1 MITRKDEY
9 ISTLLLKCITGT
21 LTEEEQRQLDDWRQ
35 ESDVHERLYN
45 RLQDARYL
53 EKEYHR
59 RKMINVQRPL
69 VDMERRIE
77 AERPRKASIAWKPW
91 VVAASIALLFCISFA
106 KFWVT
111 PIEKEVANLSQTVA
125 LADIQPGTQ
134 QATLTL
140 TDGEKLQLG
149 ANERANEHAIKQHQA
164 LAQAI
169 PDIKQLSLEVP
180 RGGEFK
186 IVLEDSTEVWL
197 NSESKLI
204 YPEAFAQNERRV
216 IVQGEAYFKVAKDTE
231 RPFYVETDGQ
241 QVRVYGTEF
250 NIRSYAEDKQ
260 VYTTLIEGSISL
272 SKLAEDSGE
281 LMLTPGHQAQFDKAD
296 ATTFVKPVN
305 TAVVI
310 SWKDG
315 RFVFEDQNLEQ
326 IMQELSRWYDFDFR
340 FEDESLKQ
348 IVFMGSIPRYGE
360 FAAAL
365 TLLKKSGGLK
375 FSMQDSIVIIEKEK

>member
-1 MITRKDEY
+1 MITGKDEI
-9 ISTLLLKCITGT
+9 ISTLLLKCIAGT
-21 LTEEEQRQLDDWRQ
+21 ITEEEQQQLDYWRQ
-35 ESDVHERLYN
+35 ESEAHEQLYS
-45 RLQDARYL
+45 RLQDTHYL
-53 EKEYHR
+53 EKEYYR
-59 RKMINVQRPL
+59 RKMIDIQRPL
-69 VDMERRIE
+69 ADMRHRIE

-91 VVAASIALLFCISFA
+91 VAAASITLLFCISFT
-106 KFWVT
+106 KFWVI
-111 PIEKEVANLSQTVA
+111 PIEKEVVKLSQTVA

-140 TDGEKLQLG
+140 ADGGKLQLG
-149 ANERANEHAIKQHQA
+149 ANEKANEHTIKRHQA
-164 LAQAI
+164 VAQAI

-197 NSESKLI
+197 NSESKLV
-204 YPEAFAQNERRV
+204 YPESFAQNERRV
-216 IVQGEAYFKVAKDTE
+216 IVQGEAYFKVSKDVN

-272 SKLAEDSGE
+272 SKLSEESGE
-281 LMLTPGHQAQFDKAD
+281 LMLTPGHQALFDKNE
-296 ATTFVKPVN
+296 ATTFVKKVN
-305 TAVVI
+305 TAVVT
-310 SWKDG
+310 SWKEG

-326 IMQELSRWYDFDFR
+326 IMQKLGRWYDFDFR
-340 FEDESLKQ
+340 FEDENLKQ

-360 FAAAL
+360 FPTAL
-365 TLLKKSGGLK
+365 ALLKKSGGLK
-375 FSMQDSIVIIEKEK
+375 FSLQDSIVIIGKEK